1 MNRISTN
8 KQAADIIS
16 VIAGTF
22 LLCVSVEMF
31 ILPYHI
37 LSGGLAGISV
47 ALYPFFHINQTLVIN
62 IMDILLLGLGTV
74 FLGKYFFLTT
84 ALSALLY
91 PVFNYI
97 LEGIIIAPEV
107 DPLLASFYGGLLGGI
122 GLGMVLRTGSSTGG
136 MDIPPLIIHKYT
148 GIKISLL
155 VLATDAL
162 TVLLGYFAY
171 GVTDVLIGLISVFS
185 SSYAIGRVLSAGEG
199 LVSKSVQI
207 ISDEWEK
214 INESISAEL
223 SRGTTLLHGQGGYSG
238 NEKIV
243 LLCVVSSKQ
252 YPRLLE
258 IINRHDPEAFVITT
272 DATDMHGEGFTY
284 PARI

>member
-1 MNRISTN
+1 MNGINTK
-8 KQAADIIS
+8 KQVMDVLT

-22 LLCVSVEMF
+22 LLCISVEMF

-47 ALYPFFHINQTLVIN
+47 ALYPFFHINETLFIN
-62 IMDILLLGLGTV
+62 IMEIVLLILGTV
-74 FLGKYFFLTT
+74 FLGKHFFLTT
-84 ALSALLY
+84 ALASVLY
-91 PVFNYI
+91 PLFNSI
-97 LEGIIIAPEV
+97 LESVIIVPQVE
-107 DPLLASFYGGLLGGI
+107 PLLASFYGGLLGGI
-122 GLGMVLRTGSSTGG
+122 GLGLVMRTGSSTGG

-148 GIKISLL
+148 GVRISLL

-171 GVTDVLIGLISVFS
+171 GLTDVLIGMISVFAG
-185 SSYAIGRVLSAGEG
+185 SYAIGKVLSLGEG

-207 ISDEWEK
+207 ISSEWQK
-214 INESISAEL
+214 INEHINEEL
-223 SRGTTLLHGQGGYSG
+223 SRGTTLLQGQGGYSG
-238 NEKIV
+238 QERMV
-243 LLCVVSSKQ
+243 LLCVVASRE

-258 IINRHDPEAFVITT
+258 IINEHDPEAFVITT

-284 PARI
+284 ASRI

>member
-1 MNRISTN
+1 MNRISIN

-107 DPLLASFYGGLLGGI
+107 DPLLASLKEELDNADLNNMTPLQAFDLLRSMKEQLGI
-122 GLGMVLRTGSSTGG
+122 
-136 MDIPPLIIHKYT
+136 
-148 GIKISLL
+148 
-155 VLATDAL
+155 
-162 TVLLGYFAY
+162 
-171 GVTDVLIGLISVFS
+171 
-185 SSYAIGRVLSAGEG
+185 
-199 LVSKSVQI
+199 
-207 ISDEWEK
+207 
-214 INESISAEL
+214 
-223 SRGTTLLHGQGGYSG
+223 
-238 NEKIV
+238 
-243 LLCVVSSKQ
+243 
-252 YPRLLE
+252 
-258 IINRHDPEAFVITT
+258 
-272 DATDMHGEGFTY
+272 
-284 PARI
+284 